1 MSNTFVVLMG
11 IGTVFFG
18 LICLILLTT
27 AMSAVC
33 GRMGKKAPAAP
44 AAAASAAPAAQD
56 AAIPNRQAMITA
68 IAAAIAEDMGTDPAG
83 IRILSVKKL

>member
-18 LICLILLTT
+18 LICLILLSS

-33 GRMGKKAPAAP
+33 RRMGEEGACRPGGRLRSSRRCKTPP
-44 AAAASAAPAAQD
+44 FPTGR
-56 AAIPNRQAMITA
+56 P
-68 IAAAIAEDMGTDPAG
+68 
-83 IRILSVKKL
+83 